1 MAQRNSEPNKRRRRQ
16 QRYIPRR
23 ARILLG
29 VVVALVLLGGLI
41 GIAIS
46 RQWITLPSWDDLFP
60 QQQEQTEPTAPQSD
74 KVIHFVAGGD
84 LNATDS
90 VISAGLTSGGY
101 DYSDI
106 FLDVTPILAGADL
119 AALNFEGNLAGEPY
133 GSIHFSAPQVLMEN
147 LAAAGIDLVQTAN
160 SKAVENGLLG
170 LQSTIDGIRAAGMQN
185 LGTYHNSEDFRR
197 SGGYLIRE
205 VGGIRIALVAFTK
218 GMDGRGLPAGS
229 EDCVN
234 LLYTDYS
241 STYQA
246 VDTEGITAILNAVSR
261 EAPDITIA
269 MLHWG
274 SELNN
279 QISKSQTKIVK
290 LLSGLG
296 VDAIIGTH
304 SHYVQGMGFDK
315 DTGMFIAYSLG
326 DFLGDGKNAGTDYSV
341 LLDLEITKDG
351 ATGKTAITAFD
362 GIPIY
367 RQQTDSGVR
376 LLRIRE
382 ALAAYESRY
391 IDAVTPETY
400 EAMKA
405 ALAKIESRIEVM
417 TSG

>member
-1 MAQRNSEPNKRRRRQ
+1 MAQRNSEPNRRRRRQ
-16 QRYIPRR
+16 RRYISRR

-29 VVVALVLLGGLI
+29 VIVALVLLGGLI

-46 RQWITLPSWDDLFP
+46 RQWITLPSWDDLFS
-60 QQQEQTEPTAPQSD
+60 QQQEQTEPTEPQSNT
-74 KVIHFVAGGD
+74 VIHFVAGGD
-84 LNATDS
+84 LNVTDS

-101 DYSDI
+101 DYSNV
-106 FLDVTPILAGADL
+106 FLDVAPILAGADL

-133 GSIHFSAPQVLMEN
+133 GSTHFSAPQTLMDN
-147 LAAAGIDLVQTAN
+147 LAAAGVDLIQTAN

-170 LQSTIDGIRAAGMQN
+170 LQSTIDGIRTAGMQN
-185 LGTYHNSEDFRR
+185 LGTYQNSEDFRR

-205 VGGIRIALVAFTK
+205 VSGIRIALVAFTK

-246 VDTEGITAILNAVSR
+246 VDTEGITAIMNAVSR

-304 SHYVQGMGFDK
+304 SHYVQTMGFDK
-315 DTGMFIAYSLG
+315 DTGMFIAYCLG
-326 DFLGDGKNAGTDYSV
+326 DFLGDGKDAGTDYSV

-351 ATGKTAITAFD
+351 ATGKTEITAFD

-382 ALAAYESRY
+382 AIAAYENRY
-391 IDAVTPETY
+391 IDAVSPETY
-400 EAMKA
+400 NAMKS
-405 ALAKIESRIEVM
+405 ALAKIESRIE
-417 TSG
+417 TK

>member
-16 QRYIPRR
+16 RRYIPRR

-74 KVIHFVAGGD
+74 KVIHFVVGGD

-218 GMDGRGLPAGS
+218 GMDGRGLPTGS

-405 ALAKIESRIEVM
+405 ALAKIESRIE
-417 TSG
+417 TE